1 MQSKNKLFKIIKMKT
16 VLQISLFI
24 VAVVLTFFIYKSI
37 QRPIQ
42 FEKAKKGRYDAT
54 VERLKDIR
62 KAELAYKEVYGKFT
76 GSWDTLINFVMHDS
90 VINIRKIGELTDS
103 MVEAKISEKK
113 AIQMGLIVRDSIRVS
128 ALEAIFGKGYDAES
142 LKYVPVPG
150 EPTEF
155 HLGATVI
162 ITGSGIGVPVFQAKA
177 HNNVILRGLDP
188 QLVIN
193 LNDQRRTNEKYPG
206 LMVGSLTETVNNAG
220 NWE

>member
-1 MQSKNKLFKIIKMKT
+1 MKT

-24 VAVVLTFFIYKSI
+24 VAVVLAFFIYKSI

-42 FEKAKKGRYDAT
+42 FEKAKKARYDAT

-62 KAELAYKEVYGKFT
+62 KAELAYKDVYGKFT

-90 VINIRKIGELTDS
+90 VINIRKVGELTDS

-113 AIQMGLIVRDSIRVS
+113 AIQMGLIIRDSIRVS
-128 ALEAIFGKGYDAES
+128 ALDAIFGKGYDAKS

>member
-1 MQSKNKLFKIIKMKT
+1 MKT

-24 VAVVLTFFIYKSI
+24 VAVVLAYFIYQSV
-37 QRPIQ
+37 QEPIQ
-42 FEKAKKGRYDAT
+42 FEKAKKARYDVT
-54 VERLKDIR
+54 VEKLKDIR
-62 KAELAYKEVYGKFT
+62 KAQLAYKEVYGKFT
-76 GSWDTLINFVMHDS
+76 GSWDTLLNFIMNES
-90 VINIRKIGELTDS
+90 VITVRKVGELNDS
-103 MVEAKISEKK
+103 MVEAGITERK
-113 AIQMGLIVRDSIRVS
+113 AIQMGLIIRDSVRVP
-128 ALEAIFGKGYDAES
+128 ALEAIFGAGYDVKS

-150 EPTEF
+150 EPSEF
-155 HLGATVI
+155 HLGATII

-177 HNNVILRGLDP
+177 HNNVILRGLNE

>member
-1 MQSKNKLFKIIKMKT
+1 MKT
-16 VLQISLFI
+16 VLQILLFI
-24 VAVVLTFFIYKSI
+24 VAVVLSFFIYKSI
-37 QRPIQ
+37 QRPIE
-42 FEKAKKGRYDAT
+42 FEKAKKVRYDAT

-62 KAELAYKEVYGKFT
+62 KAELAYKEVNGKFT
-76 GSWDTLINFVMHDS
+76 GSWDTLINFITNDS
-90 VINIRKIGELTDS
+90 VINIRKVGELTDS
-103 MVEAKISEKK
+103 MVEAGISERK
-113 AIQMGLIVRDSIRVS
+113 AIQMGLIIRDSVRVS
-128 ALEAIFGKGYDAES
+128 ALEAIFGKGYNANN

-150 EPTEF
+150 EPSEF

-188 QLVIN
+188 QLIIN

>member
-1 MQSKNKLFKIIKMKT
+1 MKT

-24 VAVVLTFFIYKSI
+24 VAVVLAYFIYKSI
-37 QRPIQ
+37 QEPIQ
-42 FEKAKKGRYDAT
+42 FEKAKKARYDST
-54 VERLKDIR
+54 VEKLKDIR
-62 KAELAYKEVYGKFT
+62 KAELAYKDVYGKFT
-76 GSWDTLINFVMHDS
+76 GSWDTLLNFIMNES
-90 VINIRKIGELTDS
+90 VITVRKVGELNDS
-103 MVEAKISEKK
+103 MVEQGITERK
-113 AIQMGLIVRDSIRVS
+113 ALQMGLIIRDSIRVP
-128 ALEAIFGKGYDAES
+128 ALEAIFGKDYDAKS

-155 HLGATVI
+155 TLGATVI

-177 HNNVILRGLDP
+177 HNNVILRGLEE
-188 QLVIN
+188 QLIIN